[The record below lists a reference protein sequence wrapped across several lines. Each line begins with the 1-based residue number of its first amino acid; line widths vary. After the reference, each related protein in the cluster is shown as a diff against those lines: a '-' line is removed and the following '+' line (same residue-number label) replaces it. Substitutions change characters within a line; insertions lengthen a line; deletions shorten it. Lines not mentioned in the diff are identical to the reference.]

1 LVQILNQSLYKPK
14 DVQKARVRMLAQLH
28 KQIGNQN
35 EKIKLSQIL
44 KNATERQ
51 CFGRFMRFSQTTNL
65 GEYSQGIIAKPVL
78 EICVN
83 GLLMLKAGIVD
94 ESLTLSI
101 DGYVAD
107 DADILKVY
115 SSLGVDPYYRIKCNK
130 RNLLGDGYH
139 LYRALEH
146 MNDYHRASFK
156 EIGSYLETLG
166 F

>member
-14 DVQKARVRMLAQLH
+14 NVEKVRVRMLAQLH
-28 KQIGNQN
+28 RPIGNQN
-35 EKIKLSQIL
+35 EKLKLSQNL
-44 KNATERQ
+44 KNATDGQ

-65 GEYSQGIIAKPVL
+65 DEYGQVKLAKPVL
-78 EICVN
+78 EVCVN
-83 GLLMLKAGIVD
+83 GLLMLKASIAH
-94 ESLTLSI
+94 ESLTLSL

-115 SSLGVDPYYRIKCNK
+115 AHLGVDPYYRIKCNK
-130 RNLLGDGYH
+130 CNLLEDGYH

>member
-1 LVQILNQSLYKPK
+1 
-14 DVQKARVRMLAQLH
+14 MLAQLH

-65 GEYSQGIIAKPVL
+65 GEYGQVKLAKPEL
-78 EICVN
+78 EVCVN
-83 GLLMLKAGIVD
+83 GLLMLKAGVAD
-94 ESLTLSI
+94 EALTISL
-101 DGYVAD
+101 DRYVAD

-115 SSLGVDPYYRIKCNK
+115 ARLGVDPYYRIKCNK
-130 RNLLGDGYH
+130 CNLLGDGYH

-156 EIGSYLETLG
+156 EIGSYLETVG

>member
-14 DVQKARVRMLAQLH
+14 NVEKVRVRMLAQLH
-28 KQIGNQN
+28 RPIGNQN
-35 EKIKLSQIL
+35 EKLKLSQIL
-44 KNATERQ
+44 KNATDGQ

-65 GEYSQGIIAKPVL
+65 DEYGQVKLAKPVL
-78 EICVN
+78 EVCVN
-83 GLLMLKAGIVD
+83 GLLMLKTGIAD
-94 ESLTLSI
+94 ESSTLSL

-115 SSLGVDPYYRIKCNK
+115 ARLGVDPYYRIKSNK
-130 RNLLGDGYH
+130 CNLLGDGYH

-146 MNDYHRASFK
+146 MNDYHRSSFK